1 LTEREAGSDGRGIV
15 TTTRPRGG
23 QLVVRGSKTFAT
35 NGPVA
40 DYVIVQTRR
49 EGLGDGLRGTAV
61 ILERGMPGL
70 AFGPA
75 IEKLG
80 LRGSPTGDIFIDD
93 VEVSP
98 DHVLGEDGDAL
109 EEAFNNLDA
118 ERVLVLFSGLGIAR
132 ACLDEVVRYATQ
144 RRQFGRPIAG
154 FQLVKEKIAYISA
167 AVDVIA
173 VYGNR
178 LVERYNAGQHI
189 RKEAAIGKLVAA
201 EAVMRCAI
209 EAVQVLGGYG
219 YTKEF
224 AVERYFRDAKLLAI
238 GGGTSEIQKL
248 VIARE
253 TLIEY
258 GLGGER

>member
-1 LTEREAGSDGRGIV
+1 
-15 TTTRPRGG
+15 
-23 QLVVRGSKTFAT
+23 
-35 NGPVA
+35 
-40 DYVIVQTRR
+40 
-49 EGLGDGLRGTAV
+49 
-61 ILERGMPGL
+61 
-70 AFGPA
+70 
-75 IEKLG
+75 
-80 LRGSPTGDIFIDD
+80 
-93 VEVSP
+93 
-98 DHVLGEDGDAL
+98 VLGEDGGAL

-154 FQLVKEKIAYISA
+154 FQLIKEKIAYISA